1 MPDAVAQLQASLA
14 TKDLLS
20 GTTSANGNN
29 NNNNNK
35 STNPFVNDAQ
45 KVQRPQKQKQISKE
59 YKCEPRVEY
68 RTVSG
73 VSGPL
78 VILDRVKNV
87 KFAEIVD
94 ITLGDQI
101 TKRRGQVL
109 EVDGEKAVVQVFEG
123 TSGIDSKRTTLEFT
137 GEVLKAPVAEDMM
150 GRIFNGSGKPI
161 DGGPAAMAEEH
172 LDINGSSINPSERTY
187 PEEMIQTGISAIDLM
202 NSIARGQ
209 KIPLFSAAGLPH
221 NEIAAQICRQA
232 GLVKQPGEENK
243 NSAEDD
249 FAIVFAAMGVN
260 LETANFF
267 RRDFEENGSLEKTVL
282 FLNLANDPTIERII
296 TPRIALTTAEY
307 LAYEKG
313 KHVLVILTDMS
324 SYADALR
331 EVSAAREEVPGRRGY
346 PGYMYTD
353 LATIYERAGRI
364 TGRKG
369 SITQLPILTMPN
381 DDITHPIPD
390 LTGYITEGQIYVDRQ
405 LHNRQIYP
413 PINVLPSLSRLM
425 KSAIGEG
432 MTRRDHGEVS
442 NQLYANYAIGK
453 DTLAMRAVVGEEAL
467 SDEDLLY
474 LEFLEK
480 FERKFINQ
488 GNEGRSIFDA
498 LDIAWSLLRI
508 FPRELLRRIPAKTLD
523 VFYDRKAE

>member
-1 MPDAVAQLQASLA
+1 
-14 TKDLLS
+14 
-20 GTTSANGNN
+20 
-29 NNNNNK
+29 
-35 STNPFVNDAQ
+35 VNI
-45 KVQRPQKQKQISKE
+45 K
-59 YKCEPRVEY
+59 
-68 RTVSG
+68 
-73 VSGPL
+73 
-78 VILDRVKNV
+78 
-87 KFAEIVD
+87 
-94 ITLGDQI
+94 LGDG
-101 TKRRGQVL
+101 TARRGQVL
-109 EVDGEKAVVQVFEG
+109 EVDGERAVVQVFEG
-123 TSGIDSKRTTLEFT
+123 TSGVDGKNTKLEFT
-137 GEVLKAPVAEDMM
+137 GEVLKTPVAEDML
-150 GRIFNGSGKPI
+150 GRIFNGSGIPI
-161 DGGPAAMAEEH
+161 DGGPPVMPEQY
-172 LDINGSSINPSERTY
+172 LDIQGSSINPSERTY
-187 PEEMIQTGISAIDLM
+187 PEEMIQTGISTIDVM

-232 GLVKQPGEENK
+232 GLVKQPDSIEKEGEAREEKEANLMQMDDPEEAGG
-243 NSAEDD
+243 AEKDAGDD
-249 FAIVFAAMGVN
+249 EFCIVFAAMGVN

-267 RRDFEENGSLEKTVL
+267 RRDFEENGSLEKVVL

-307 LAYEKG
+307 LAYECG

-364 TGRKG
+364 EGRRG

-432 MTRRDHGEVS
+432 MTRKDHGEVS

-453 DTLAMRAVVGEEAL
+453 DTLAMKAVVGEEAL
-467 SDEDLLY
+467 SGEDLLY
-474 LEFLEK
+474 LEFLDK
-480 FERKFINQ
+480 YERKFINQ
-488 GNEGRSIFDA
+488 GNEGRTIFEA
-498 LDIAWSLLRI
+498 LDLAWSLLRI
-508 FPRELLRRIPAKTLD
+508 FPRELLRRIPQSTLD
-523 VFYDRKAE
+523 KYYDRHSGAGE

>member
-1 MPDAVAQLQASLA
+1 MG
-14 TKDLLS
+14 TNDLDIEE
-20 GTTSANGNN
+20 GTLEIGM
-29 NNNNNK
+29 
-35 STNPFVNDAQ
+35 
-45 KVQRPQKQKQISKE
+45 
-59 YKCEPRVEY
+59 EY

-73 VSGPL
+73 VAGPL
-78 VILDRVKNV
+78 VILDKVKGP
-87 KFAEIVD
+87 KYQEIVN
-94 ITLGDQI
+94 IRLGDGS
-101 TKRRGQVL
+101 TRRGQVL

-123 TSGIDSKRTTLEFT
+123 TSGIDNKFTTVQFT
-137 GEVLKAPVAEDMM
+137 GEVLKTPVSLDML

-161 DGGPAAMAEEH
+161 DNGPPILPEAY
-172 LDINGSSINPSERTY
+172 LDISGSSINPSERTY
-187 PEEMIQTGISAIDLM
+187 PEEMIQTGISTIDVM

-232 GLVKQPGEENK
+232 GLVKRLEKTVDLLEDHGEDN
-243 NSAEDD
+243 

-260 LETANFF
+260 METAQFF
-267 RRDFEENGSLEKTVL
+267 KRDFEENGSMERVTL
-282 FLNLANDPTIERII
+282 FLNLVNLTSIADCHIMEFFQVFRCFLALNRFNLPLFQQANDPTIERII

-307 LAYEKG
+307 LAYECG

-364 TGRKG
+364 EGRKG
-369 SITQLPILTMPN
+369 SITQIPILTMPN
-381 DDITHPIPD
+381 DDITHPTPD
-390 LTGYITEGQIYVDRQ
+390 LTGYITEGQIYIDRQ

-432 MTRRDHGEVS
+432 MTRKDHSDVS

-453 DTLAMRAVVGEEAL
+453 DVQAMKAVVGEEAL
-467 SDEDLLY
+467 SSEDLLY
-474 LEFLEK
+474 LEFLDK
-480 FERKFINQ
+480 FERKFVMQ
-488 GNEGRSIFDA
+488 GAYDTRNIFQS
-498 LDIAWSLLRI
+498 LDLAWTLLRI
-508 FPRELLRRIPAKTLD
+508 FPRELLHRIPAKTLD
-523 VFYDRKAE
+523 QFYSRDSTS

>member
-1 MPDAVAQLQASLA
+1 LPLCCQPDPRLFVASMGLA
-14 TKDLLS
+14 KDGAEMEE
-20 GTTSANGNN
+20 GTLEIG
-29 NNNNNK
+29 
-35 STNPFVNDAQ
+35 
-45 KVQRPQKQKQISKE
+45 I
-59 YKCEPRVEY
+59 EY

-73 VSGPL
+73 VAGPL
-78 VILDRVKNV
+78 VILDKVKGP
-87 KFAEIVD
+87 KYQEIVN
-94 ITLGDQI
+94 IRLGDG
-101 TKRRGQVL
+101 TTRRGQVL

-123 TSGIDSKRTTLEFT
+123 TSGIDNKYTTVQFT
-137 GEVLKAPVAEDMM
+137 GEVLKTPVSLDML

-161 DGGPAAMAEEH
+161 DNGPPILPEAY
-172 LDINGSSINPSERTY
+172 LDISGSSINPSERTY
-187 PEEMIQTGISAIDLM
+187 PEEMIQTGISTIDVM

-232 GLVKQPGEENK
+232 GLVKRLEQSKHAAEGGEEDN
-243 NSAEDD
+243 

-260 LETANFF
+260 METAQFF
-267 RRDFEENGSLEKTVL
+267 KRDFEENGSMERVTL

-307 LAYEKG
+307 LAYECG

-364 TGRKG
+364 EGRKG
-369 SITQLPILTMPN
+369 SITQIPILTMPN
-381 DDITHPIPD
+381 DDITHPTPD
-390 LTGYITEGQIYVDRQ
+390 LTGYITEGQIYIDRQ

-432 MTRRDHGEVS
+432 MTRRDHSDVS

-453 DTLAMRAVVGEEAL
+453 DVQAMKAVVGEEAL
-467 SDEDLLY
+467 SSEDL
-474 LEFLEK
+474 
-480 FERKFINQ
+480 
-488 GNEGRSIFDA
+488 A
-498 LDIAWSLLRI
+498 L
-508 FPRELLRRIPAKTLD
+508 FRIP
-523 VFYDRKAE
+523 R